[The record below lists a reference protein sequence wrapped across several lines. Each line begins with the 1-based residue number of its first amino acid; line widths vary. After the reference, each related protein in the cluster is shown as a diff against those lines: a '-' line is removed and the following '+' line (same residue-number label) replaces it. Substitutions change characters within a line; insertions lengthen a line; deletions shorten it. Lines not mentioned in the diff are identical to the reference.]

1 LPCEGQTKNQDM
13 QLCVACAWNPLV
25 KGERKV
31 HIALATLPLALQKNF
46 KSYIARVV
54 FPGKPYGTIS
64 TFTHGTQNF
73 ITSIGFTLHIGHLQ
87 IGFWG
92 RQRDFLGMLFT
103 AWCVLVGR

>member
-1 LPCEGQTKNQDM
+1 L
-13 QLCVACAWNPLV
+13 
-25 KGERKV
+25 
-31 HIALATLPLALQKNF
+31 HKNF
-46 KSYIARVV
+46 KSYNARVV